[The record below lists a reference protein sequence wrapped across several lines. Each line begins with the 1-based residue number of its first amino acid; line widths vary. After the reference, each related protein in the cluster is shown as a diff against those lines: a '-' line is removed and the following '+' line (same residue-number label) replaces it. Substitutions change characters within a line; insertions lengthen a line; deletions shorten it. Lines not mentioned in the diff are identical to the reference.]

1 MRRALTVI
9 AALGFML
16 ALYVP
21 LTPARTAVEAVA
33 QEAQKDDPKA
43 AEAAL
48 YKSWFDAN
56 NAKDYT
62 KAMPLAKE
70 YLQKFPQGQYAD
82 YLKKWVGQVRAYMFN
97 QAMQAKN
104 TAEMIKIGNEAL
116 AEGANNLD
124 YLYLLAVSIRTN
136 ELFASP
142 PNYSHASQAADFSQ
156 RSIGLIEG
164 GKLPVGI
171 DASKKDAT
179 LAVLYQN
186 LAVIEAKNNNH
197 DKALEYYKKSSS
209 LDAGNASLNA
219 FNYLACGSLHQMKY
233 QAAAQKYQ
241 AFPEED
247 RTADPPK
254 EEVKAALDTV
264 NAEADSVIDCWARFM
279 GLTAKNNTYGATRD
293 QVGKALADLY
303 KYRHPDSADGLQKLI
318 DQYSNSAPPAS
329 ASNN

>member
-1 MRRALTVI
+1 MRRSLTMI

-21 LTPARTAVEAVA
+21 LTPARTAAFEAMA
-33 QEAQKDDPKA
+33 QDPKA
-43 AEAAL
+43 EEAAA
-48 YKSWFDAN
+48 YKAWYDAHQ
-56 NAKDYT
+56 AKDYQ
-62 KAMPLAKE
+62 KAMQLAKE
-70 YLQKFPQGQYAD
+70 YLKKYPTGERAD
-82 YLKKWVGQVRAYMFN
+82 YLKKQWIPQIRAYQFN

-116 AEGANNLD
+116 ADDPENLD
-124 YLYLLAVSIRTN
+124 YLYLLAINIRTN

-142 PNYSHASQAADFSQ
+142 PNYSHASEAMDYTQ
-156 RSIGLIEG
+156 RSIRIIEG
-164 GKLPVGI
+164 GKLPTGI

-186 LAVIEAKNNNH
+186 LAVIEAKNNNN

-209 LDAGNASLNA
+209 LDPGNTSLNA

-241 AFPEED
+241 SFPEED

-254 EEVKAALDTV
+254 EEVKAALDEV
-264 NAEADSVIDCWARFM
+264 NAQADAVIDCWARFL
-279 GLTAKNNTYGATRD
+279 GLTAKNNTYPGTRD
-293 QVGKALADLY
+293 QVLKAATDLY
-303 KYRHPDSADGLQKLI
+303 KYRHPDSPDGLQKLI
-318 DQYSNSAPPAS
+318 DQYSNSAPSAS
-329 ASNN
+329 AGNND